1 MYINILVIVL
11 IITNDYSDIVNTES
25 LDMMWKIWSTV
36 LYDKKKYFSWNVIQK
51 SKEFSINF

>member
-11 IITNDYSDIVNTES
+11 IITNDYGDIVNTES

-36 LYDKKKYFSWNVIQK
+36 LYDKNIFFMKCYTKKQRV
-51 SKEFSINF
+51 